1 MKFWVKYLA
10 ENKHKFSVLALFWFY
25 IFIGASWDIKE
36 IWKYTRK
43 EIREAPFFVAPF
55 LYHKKKEEQKKRFS
69 VVKYV
74 FKQHDCRD
82 KLRTNKF
89 MRNKNF

>member
-1 MKFWVKYLA
+1 MKIHQEKISYRRIV
-10 ENKHKFSVLALFWFY
+10 
-25 IFIGASWDIKE
+25 
-36 IWKYTRK
+36 
-43 EIREAPFFVAPF
+43 PFF
-55 LYHKKKEEQKKRFS
+55 KSQEKKEEKKRFS